1 MSLLD
6 ELPNRCSIYRKVR
19 TVDGMSGNIDTPVL
33 EQSNVECWR
42 QSANSSEVT
51 IFQKQDITVSC
62 KIYFSENPQV
72 TEQHSIVITK
82 MNGEA
87 VTEEFYDVV
96 SYAVPDAGAGLG
108 VLYRVMVNTSTG
120 RTN

>member
-1 MSLLD
+1 
-6 ELPNRCSIYRKVR
+6 
-19 TVDGMSGNIDTPVL
+19 MSGNIDTPVL